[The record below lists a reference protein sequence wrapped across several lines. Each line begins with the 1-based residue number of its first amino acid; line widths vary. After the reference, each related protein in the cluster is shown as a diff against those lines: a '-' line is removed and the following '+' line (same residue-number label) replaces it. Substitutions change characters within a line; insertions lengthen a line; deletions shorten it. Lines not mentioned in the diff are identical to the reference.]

1 MTQSRRDDSLSLFD
15 PSENDTKEPSALSQD
30 GVAVEGGAAPGE
42 GEGDDEPLFKKRTDR
57 KIRLDGDSATNPILI
72 YLKRIGE
79 VNLLTRKG
87 EREVARRIETGSFRV
102 LETLLSTAFGEHGIL
117 VLPRKIVEGAIPVAC
132 LFDPETKVTEE
143 ESDEVLDGVR
153 KFVSA
158 LTPVEAEYRRV
169 RELVLSSGG
178 EGMED
183 YRIAMRAVVK
193 LLRED
198 DWGERFYRTTL
209 KQLKEMAKDVR
220 EGERFLADYLTKAKT
235 SRDRIAAASGTART
249 EGSRKARF
257 YVLRCEEVY
266 ETLSLPLEEIEAI
279 YRNILEAEREV
290 ERARALMIQANLR
303 LVVSIAKKYMNRGMH
318 FLDLIQEGNIGL
330 MKAVEKFEYHRGH
343 KFSTYATWWI
353 RQSITRAI
361 ADQART
367 IRIPVHLI
375 ETLNRLT
382 RIKAQLEQRL
392 GREPSDDEIAKEA
405 ELTVSQVKRTFR
417 LARAPIS
424 LETPVGDDDSH
435 IMDFVEDDKVVCPID
450 VVAQGNLKNLTA
462 KVLHSLS
469 EREERILRK
478 RFGIGEAQTYTL
490 EEVGKDFDLT
500 RERIR
505 QIEAKAIEK
514 LRHPSRNEP
523 LLAFVES

>member
-1 MTQSRRDDSLSLFD
+1 MTQSRKDDAFSLFD
-15 PSENDTKEPSALSQD
+15 PGDKDAQAPDVLELAES
-30 GVAVEGGAAPGE
+30 GATPT
-42 GEGDDEPLFKKRTDR
+42 DDEEEPLFKKRTER
-57 KIRLDGDSATNPILI
+57 KIRLDGESATNPILI

-79 VNLLTRKG
+79 VSLLTRKG

-102 LETLLSTAFGEHGIL
+102 LETLLSTAFGEWGIL
-117 VLPRKIVEGAIPVAC
+117 DLPRRICTGEEPLSC
-132 LFDPETKVTEE
+132 LFEPSAKMITEE
-143 ESDEVLDGVR
+143 EADEVREGVR
-153 KFVSA
+153 RFCDA
-158 LTPVEAEYRRV
+158 LAPVEGEYRQQRERV
-169 RELVLSSGG
+169 LT
-178 EGMED
+178 EGVDCMED
-183 YRIAMRAVVK
+183 YRVAMRAVVK

-198 DWGERFYRTTL
+198 EWGERFFRDTL
-209 KQLKEMAKDVR
+209 RHFKAMSRDVR
-220 EGERFLADYLTKAKT
+220 EGERFLGTYLQKAKT
-235 SRDRIAAASGTART
+235 SRDRVAAASGTART
-249 EGSRKARF
+249 DQSRKARF

-266 ETLSLPLEEIEAI
+266 EKLALPLEQIEAL

-435 IMDFVEDDKVVCPID
+435 IMDFIEDEKAVCPVD
-450 VVAQGNLKNLTA
+450 VVAQGNLKEITSQ
-462 KVLHSLS
+462 VLQSLS
-469 EREERILRK
+469 DREERILRK
-478 RFGIGEAQTYTL
+478 RFGIGESQTYTL

-514 LRHPSRNEP
+514 LRHPTRNEP

>member
-1 MTQSRRDDSLSLFD
+1 
-15 PSENDTKEPSALSQD
+15 
-30 GVAVEGGAAPGE
+30 
-42 GEGDDEPLFKKRTDR
+42 
-57 KIRLDGDSATNPILI
+57 
-72 YLKRIGE
+72 
-79 VNLLTRKG
+79 
-87 EREVARRIETGSFRV
+87 
-102 LETLLSTAFGEHGIL
+102 
-117 VLPRKIVEGAIPVAC
+117 
-132 LFDPETKVTEE
+132 
-143 ESDEVLDGVR
+143 
-153 KFVSA
+153 
-158 LTPVEAEYRRV
+158 
-169 RELVLSSGG
+169 
-178 EGMED
+178 MED

>member
-1 MTQSRRDDSLSLFD
+1 MTQSRKDDSFSLFD
-15 PSENDTKEPSALSQD
+15 PNENEAKAPDVLEMAET
-30 GVAVEGGAAPGE
+30 GTAVVDNEE
-42 GEGDDEPLFKKRTDR
+42 EPLFKKRTER
-57 KIRLDGDSATNPILI
+57 KIRLDGESATNPILI

-79 VNLLTRKG
+79 VSLLTRKG
-87 EREVARRIETGSFRV
+87 EREVARRIETGSFRI
-102 LETLLSTAFGEHGIL
+102 LETLLSTAFGEWGIL
-117 VLPRKIVEGAIPVAC
+117 ELPRKIASGDESVAC
-132 LFDPETKVTEE
+132 LFEPSTKMITEDE
-143 ESDEVLDGVR
+143 ADEVREGVR
-153 KFVSA
+153 RFMA
-158 LTPVEAEYRRV
+158 LLAPIEAEYRLVRTRV
-169 RELVLSSGG
+169 LE
-178 EGMED
+178 EGAECMED
-183 YRIAMRAVVK
+183 YRVAMRSVVK

-198 DWGERFYRTTL
+198 EWGERFFRDTLRTF
-209 KQLKEMAKDVR
+209 KEMARDVR
-220 EGERFLADYLTKAKT
+220 EGERFLGDYLAKAKT
-235 SRDRIAAASGTART
+235 SRDRVSAASGTART
-249 EGSRKARF
+249 DQSRKARF

-266 ETLSLPLEEIEAI
+266 DRLLLPLEQIVAL

-392 GREPSDDEIAKEA
+392 GREPNDEEIAKEA
-405 ELTVSQVKRTFR
+405 ELTISQVKRTFR

-435 IMDFVEDDKVVCPID
+435 IMDFIEDEKAVCPVD
-450 VVAQGNLKNLTA
+450 VVAQGNLKSITSQ
-462 KVLHSLS
+462 VLHSLS

-478 RFGIGEAQTYTL
+478 RFGIGETQTYTL

-514 LRHPSRNEP
+514 LRHPTRNEP
-523 LLAFVES
+523 LLAFVEN

>member
-1 MTQSRRDDSLSLFD
+1 MTQSRKDDSFSLFD
-15 PSENDTKEPSALSQD
+15 PDGNEAKEPDVLEMA
-30 GVAVEGGAAPGE
+30 ETGAAVA
-42 GEGDDEPLFKKRTDR
+42 DDEEEPLFKKRTER
-57 KIRLDGDSATNPILI
+57 KIRLDGESATNPILI

-79 VNLLTRKG
+79 VSLLTRKG

-102 LETLLSTAFGEHGIL
+102 LETVLSTAFGEWGIMD
-117 VLPRKIVEGAIPVAC
+117 LPRKIAC
-132 LFDPETKVTEE
+132 GEEPITCLCDPASRLTE
-143 ESDEVLDGVR
+143 DEADEIRDGVR
-153 KFVSA
+153 RFVELLS
-158 LTPVEAEYRRV
+158 PIEAEYRQVRRRV
-169 RELVLSSGG
+169 LE
-178 EGMED
+178 EGAECMED
-183 YRIAMRAVVK
+183 YRVAMRSVVK

-198 DWGERFYRTTL
+198 EWGERFYRDAL
-209 KQLKEMAKDVR
+209 RNFKDMARDVR

-235 SRDRIAAASGTART
+235 SRDRVSSASGTART
-249 EGSRKARF
+249 DQSRKARF
-257 YVLRCEEVY
+257 YVTRCEEVY
-266 ETLSLPLEEIEAI
+266 ERLQLPLDQIVAL

-392 GREPSDDEIAKEA
+392 GREPNDDEIAKEA

-435 IMDFVEDDKVVCPID
+435 IMDFIEDEKAVCPVD
-450 VVAQGNLKNLTA
+450 VVAHGNLKHITSQ
-462 KVLHSLS
+462 VLNSLS
-469 EREERILRK
+469 DREERILRK
-478 RFGIGEAQTYTL
+478 RFGIGESQTYTL

-514 LRHPSRNEP
+514 LRHPTRNEP